1 MWVGFRCRCMKAVAM
16 RSVEIDT
23 LKEFFQH
30 GIVDMIYD
38 LHKLVQNHT
47 KCQAKYGNRRES

>member
-1 MWVGFRCRCMKAVAM
+1 MWVGFRRRCMKAVAM

-23 LKEFFQH
+23 LKEYFQH
-30 GIVDMIYD
+30 GKVDTIYD

-47 KCQAKYGNRRES
+47 KYRAKYENRRES